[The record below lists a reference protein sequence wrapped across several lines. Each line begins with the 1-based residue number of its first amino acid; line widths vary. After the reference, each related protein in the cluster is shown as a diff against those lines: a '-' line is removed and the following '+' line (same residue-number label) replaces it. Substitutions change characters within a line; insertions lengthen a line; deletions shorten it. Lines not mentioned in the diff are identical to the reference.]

1 LGLDGGGAGGVE
13 GVGEGVGGD
22 LGFVFVG
29 AFTGGGV
36 GDEHEGEDGEEEVTK
51 VGHGRHT
58 R

>member
-1 LGLDGGGAGGVE
+1 VE
-13 GVGEGVGGD
+13 GIGEGVGGN

-29 AFTGGGV
+29 AFTGGGI

-51 VGHGRHT
+51 VGHGRDT